1 MSRFSKPLTA
11 HDVAKLNAKQRN
23 ELVSKRRV
31 SDATMCKLEAEAD
44 ELGLPNPDETPET
57 SDVETPDTVIDIDE
71 DFGVPDAPDTFDFES
86 PTVEDESNLE

>member
-31 SDATMCKLEAEAD
+31 SDAEMCKLEAEAD
-44 ELGLPNPDETPET
+44 ELGLPDPDETPET
-57 SDVETPDTVIDIDE
+57 PDAETSEVLDIDE